1 MWEKNPDLPPQERK
15 SKRQIS
21 IETSIPYTT
30 LCERLL
36 GRRGGGHH
44 GKIAD
49 GKCQARILDT
59 GKCKQ
64 VTITFQAG
72 NHNRI
77 PA

>member
-21 IETSIPYTT
+21 IETGIPYTT

-36 GRRGGGHH
+36 GRRGGGYCGNIAG
-44 GKIAD
+44 GKH
-49 GKCQARILDT
+49 QVRMLDT
-59 GKCKQ
+59 GKWKQ
-64 VTITFQAG
+64 VTITFQVD